1 MTRRIGVAVS
11 LSLAA
16 GALSLAA
23 ALPAFAT
30 PPPKDTP
37 ISGDDR
43 ATPHGGNTTV
53 CDDPDDPNDANLPGD
68 IVTVSFVY
76 VYNDENEKVKVTIT
90 SVPSDIQLTGIVVK
104 GAPGYNVYPPSAL
117 TNLRSPQNP
126 GGQLP
131 AISHWFA
138 CGIKKD
144 TSTTTKPPGNPP
156 SSSTI
161 SSSSSSS
168 SAPGGGATTTTSPA
182 AQGSVVSSTALADT
196 GFSAAAPLVGAG
208 ALILLGGGLLLGLRR
223 TRRRG

>member
-11 LSLAA
+11 TTLAAGVLSLAI
-16 GALSLAA
+16 
-23 ALPAFAT
+23 ALPASAT

-53 CDDPDDPNDANLPGD
+53 CDDPEDPNDANLPGD

-76 VYNDENEKVKVTIT
+76 VYNDEKEKIKVTIT

-117 TNLRSPQNP
+117 TDLRSPQNP
-126 GGQLP
+126 GGQIP

-144 TSTTTKPPGNPP
+144 TSSSPNNPP
-156 SSSTI
+156 SS

-168 SAPGGGATTTTSPA
+168 SAPAGGSSSSSSAPA
-182 AQGSVVSSTALADT
+182 AQGSVVSSTELADT
-196 GFSAAAPLVGAG
+196 GFSATAPLTGAG
-208 ALILLGGGLLLGLRR
+208 ALIVLGGGLLLALRR